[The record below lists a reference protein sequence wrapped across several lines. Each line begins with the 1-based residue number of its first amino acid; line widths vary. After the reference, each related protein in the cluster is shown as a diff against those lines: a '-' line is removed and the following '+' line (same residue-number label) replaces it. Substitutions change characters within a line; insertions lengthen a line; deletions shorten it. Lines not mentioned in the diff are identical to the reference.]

1 MEIRNT
7 IFFSVKIVGFYST
20 NYCQMTNPLDP
31 NRALRGDRALRGRES
46 RRTLT
51 APSRVVVQRDADEAR
66 GAAED
71 GLRRDL
77 VAEDGDGDRDE

>member
-1 MEIRNT
+1 M
-7 IFFSVKIVGFYST
+7 
-20 NYCQMTNPLDP
+20 
-31 NRALRGDRALRGRES
+31 
-46 RRTLT
+46 T

-66 GAAED
+66 GAAYD